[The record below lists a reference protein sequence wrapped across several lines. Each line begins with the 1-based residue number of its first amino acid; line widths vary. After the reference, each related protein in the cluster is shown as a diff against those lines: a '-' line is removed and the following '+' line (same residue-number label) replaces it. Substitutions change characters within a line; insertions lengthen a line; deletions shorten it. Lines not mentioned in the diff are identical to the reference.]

1 MNFEPGNSG
10 LDDRMFSSAP
20 PAFSM
25 DAPPSSPW
33 FSVRNA
39 KTRRLGVMG
48 VALITYFNVCGGP
61 WGIEEVVS
69 DVGPLPGIIGL
80 AIFPLLWALPVA
92 LVTAELASAYPDDGG
107 YSLWVG
113 EAFGEFWAFQESY
126 WSWVSGV
133 IDNALYPGLVFQI
146 TMNILK
152 KRCEQWLA

>member
-1 MNFEPGNSG
+1 MNVDIVA
-10 LDDRMFSSAP
+10 DDRKFSSAP

-33 FSVRNA
+33 LSARNA
-39 KTRRLGVMG
+39 KTRTLGVTG

-69 DVGPLPGIIGL
+69 DAGPLPGIIGL

-107 YSLWVG
+107 YSLGWRS
-113 EAFGEFWAFQESY
+113 F
-126 WSWVSGV
+126 
-133 IDNALYPGLVFQI
+133 
-146 TMNILK
+146 
-152 KRCEQWLA
+152 R